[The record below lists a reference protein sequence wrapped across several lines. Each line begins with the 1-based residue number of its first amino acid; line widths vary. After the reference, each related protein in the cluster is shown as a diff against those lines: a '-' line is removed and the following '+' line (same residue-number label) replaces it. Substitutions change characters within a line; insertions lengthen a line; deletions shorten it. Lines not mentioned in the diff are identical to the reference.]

1 MTIEVHTDGADILAE
16 KLKGLPQKLQTKI
29 SRVILKEA
37 LKETG
42 AREELTGYIDT
53 HFKSHTGIY
62 RKSVSGI
69 KTSRVRS
76 DHNRIISYIHFLPVS
91 KVKGS
96 KECKKAHMPPKTLN
110 HWLNAGT
117 RDHAVGKGSSLE
129 GNKVIQQL
137 IANKYQIAINRAR
150 LNLASAK
157 TQKQRDKYQSMIERN
172 TSKLLAV
179 KARATKKASQH
190 GRKVKGITARHFM
203 EAIQRRVDT
212 NAVAIV
218 VQHVETSVADLLK

>member
-1 MTIEVHTDGADILAE
+1 MIKADTSGADVLAE
-16 KLKGLPQKLQTKI
+16 KLKGLPAKLQTKI

-42 AREELTGYIDT
+42 AREELTGYIST
-53 HFKSHTGIY
+53 HFKAHTGIY

-69 KTSRVRS
+69 KSARVRS
-76 DHNRIISYIHFLPVS
+76 DPNRIISYIHFLPVS
-91 KVKGS
+91 KIKGG
-96 KECKKAHMPPKTLN
+96 KEGKKPHMPPKTLN

-117 RDHAVGKGSSLE
+117 RDHAVGKDSSLE

-137 IANKYQIAINRAR
+137 IANKYQIAINKAR

-157 TQKQRDKYQSMIERN
+157 TQKQRERYQAMMERN
-172 TSKLLAV
+172 TKKIAAV
-179 KARATKKASQH
+179 KAKAAKKASQH
-190 GRKVKGITARHFM
+190 GGKVKGISARHFI
-203 EAIQRRVDT
+203 EAIQRRVDQ

-218 VQHVETSVADLLK
+218 VQQVETSMADLLK

>member
-96 KECKKAHMPPKTLN
+96 KEGKKAHMPPKTLN

-157 TQKQRDKYQSMIERN
+157 TQKQRDKYQGMIERN
-172 TSKLLAV
+172 TN
-179 KARATKKASQH
+179 KK
-190 GRKVKGITARHFM
+190 G
-203 EAIQRRVDT
+203 
-212 NAVAIV
+212 
-218 VQHVETSVADLLK
+218 

>member
-1 MTIEVHTDGADILAE
+1 MIKADTSGADILAE
-16 KLKGLPQKLQTKI
+16 KLKGLSPKLQTKI

-42 AREELTGYIDT
+42 AREELTGYIGT
-53 HFKSHTGIY
+53 HFKSHSGIY
-62 RKSVSGI
+62 KKSVSGI

-91 KVKGS
+91 KVKGA
-96 KECKKAHMPPKTLN
+96 KEGKKPHIPPKTLN

-117 RDHAVGKGSSLE
+117 RDHTIGKGSSLE
-129 GNKVIQQL
+129 GNKVIQQ
-137 IANKYQIAINRAR
+137 IIENKYQMAINRAR

-157 TQKQRDKYQSMIERN
+157 TQKQQERYQAMMERN
-172 TSKLLAV
+172 LKKLAEV
-179 KARATKKASQH
+179 KARASKKASQH

-203 EAIQRRVDT
+203 EAIQRRVDQ
-212 NAVAIV
+212 NATAIV
-218 VQHVETSVADLLK
+218 VQQVETAMADLVK

>member
-1 MTIEVHTDGADILAE
+1 MTIEVNTAGADLLAE
-16 KLKGLPQKLQTKI
+16 KFKRLPQKLQTKV
-29 SRVILKEA
+29 SRVILRES

-42 AREELTGYIDT
+42 AKEELSGYIDT

-62 RKSVSGI
+62 RKSVSGV
-69 KTSRVRS
+69 KTARVRS
-76 DHNRIISYIHFLPVS
+76 DPNRIISYIHFLPVS
-91 KVKGS
+91 KVKGA
-96 KECKKAHMPPKTLN
+96 KEGKKTHIPPKTLN

-117 RDHAVGKGSSLE
+117 RDHAVSKGSSLE
-129 GNKVIQQL
+129 GNKVIQQI

-157 TQKQRDKYQSMIERN
+157 TQKQRDKYQGMIERN
-172 TSKLLAV
+172 TKKLLSI
-179 KARATKKASQH
+179 KARATKNSSQH

-203 EAIQRRVDT
+203 EAIQRKVDA

-218 VQHVETSVADLLK
+218 VQQIETAVADLLK

>member
-1 MTIEVHTDGADILAE
+1 MIEADTSGADKLSE
-16 KLKGLPQKLQTKI
+16 KLKGLPAKLQTRI
-29 SRVILKEA
+29 SRVIMKEA

-42 AREELTGYIDT
+42 AREELTGYISS
-53 HFKSHTGIY
+53 HFKTHTGIY

-69 KTSRVRS
+69 KSARVRT
-76 DHNRIISYIHFLPVS
+76 DPNRIISYIHFLPVS
-91 KVKGS
+91 KIKGG
-96 KECKKAHMPPKTLN
+96 KEGKKPHMPPKTLN

-117 RDHAVGKGSSLE
+117 RDHAIGKGSSLE
-129 GNKVIQQL
+129 GNKVIRQL

-157 TQKQRDKYQSMIERN
+157 TQKQRERYQAMLERN
-172 TSKLLAV
+172 TKKLAEA
-179 KARATKKASQH
+179 KAKAAKKASQH

-203 EAIQRRVDT
+203 EAIQRKVDQ

-218 VQHVETSVADLLK
+218 VQQTETAVAELLK

>member
-1 MTIEVHTDGADILAE
+1 MIEADTSGADVLAE
-16 KLKGLPQKLQTKI
+16 KLKGLPAKLQTRI
-29 SRVILKEA
+29 SRVIMKEA

-42 AREELTGYIDT
+42 AREELTGYIST
-53 HFKSHTGIY
+53 NFKTHTGIY

-69 KTSRVRS
+69 KSARVRT
-76 DHNRIISYIHFLPVS
+76 DPNRIISYIHFLPVS
-91 KVKGS
+91 KIKGG
-96 KECKKAHMPPKTLN
+96 KEGKKPHMPPKTLN

-117 RDHAVGKGSSLE
+117 RTHAIGKGSSLE
-129 GNKVIQQL
+129 GNKVIRQL

-157 TQKQRDKYQSMIERN
+157 TQKQRERYQAMLERN
-172 TSKLLAV
+172 TKKLAEV
-179 KARATKKASQH
+179 KAKAAKKASQH

-203 EAIQRRVDT
+203 EAIQRKVDQ

-218 VQHVETSVADLLK
+218 VQQAETAVAELLK

>member
-1 MTIEVHTDGADILAE
+1 MIEADTSGADILAE
-16 KLKGLPQKLQTKI
+16 KLKGLPAKLQTRI
-29 SRVILKEA
+29 SRVIMKEA

-42 AREELTGYIDT
+42 AREELTGYISS
-53 HFKSHTGIY
+53 HFKTHTGIY

-69 KTSRVRS
+69 KSARVRS
-76 DHNRIISYIHFLPVS
+76 DPNRIISYIHFLPVS
-91 KVKGS
+91 KVKGG
-96 KECKKAHMPPKTLN
+96 KEVKKPHMPPKTLN

-117 RDHAVGKGSSLE
+117 RDHAIGKGSSLE
-129 GNKVIQQL
+129 GNKVIRQL

-157 TQKQRDKYQSMIERN
+157 TQKQRERYQAMLERN
-172 TSKLLAV
+172 TKKLAEA
-179 KARATKKASQH
+179 KAKAAKKASQH

-203 EAIQRRVDT
+203 EAIQRKVDQ

-218 VQHVETSVADLLK
+218 VQQAETAVAELLK

>member
-1 MTIEVHTDGADILAE
+1 MTIEVNTDGADILAE
-16 KLKGLPQKLQTKI
+16 KLKGLPAKLQTKI

-42 AREELTGYIDT
+42 AREELTGYISS

-62 RKSVSGI
+62 RKSVSGV
-69 KTSRVRS
+69 KTARVRS
-76 DHNRIISYIHFLPVS
+76 DPNRIISYIHFLPVS
-91 KVKGS
+91 KVKGG
-96 KECKKAHMPPKTLN
+96 KDGKKAHIPPKTLN

-129 GNKVIQQL
+129 GNKAIQQI
-137 IANKYQIAINRAR
+137 IANKYQITINKAR

-157 TQKQRDKYQSMIERN
+157 TQKQRDKYQGMIERN
-172 TSKLLAV
+172 TKKLLSV
-179 KARATKKASQH
+179 KTRATKKASQH
-190 GRKVKGITARHFM
+190 GRKVKGISACHFM
-203 EAIQRRVDT
+203 EAIQRKVDS

-218 VQHVETSVADLLK
+218 VQQIETAVADLLK

>member
-1 MTIEVHTDGADILAE
+1 MIEADTSGADALAE
-16 KLKGLPQKLQTKI
+16 KLKGLPAKLQTKI
-29 SRVILKEA
+29 SRVIMKEA

-42 AREELTGYIDT
+42 AREELTSYISS
-53 HFKSHTGIY
+53 HFKTHTGIY

-69 KTSRVRS
+69 KSARVRA
-76 DHNRIISYIHFLPVS
+76 DPNRIISYIHFLPVS
-91 KVKGS
+91 KVKGG
-96 KECKKAHMPPKTLN
+96 KEGKKPHMPPKTLN

-117 RDHAVGKGSSLE
+117 RDHAIGKGSSLE
-129 GNKVIQQL
+129 GNKVIRQL

-157 TQKQRDKYQSMIERN
+157 TQKQRERYQAMLERN
-172 TSKLLAV
+172 TKKLAEV
-179 KARATKKASQH
+179 KAKAAKKASQH

-203 EAIQRRVDT
+203 EAIQRKVDQ

-218 VQHVETSVADLLK
+218 VQQAETAVAELLK

>member
-1 MTIEVHTDGADILAE
+1 MIEADTSGADVLAE
-16 KLKGLPQKLQTKI
+16 KLKGLPAKLQTKI
-29 SRVILKEA
+29 SRVIMKEA

-42 AREELTGYIDT
+42 AREELTGYIST
-53 HFKSHTGIY
+53 NFKTHTGIY

-69 KTSRVRS
+69 KSARVRT
-76 DHNRIISYIHFLPVS
+76 DPNRIISYIHFLPVS
-91 KVKGS
+91 KVKGG
-96 KECKKAHMPPKTLN
+96 KEGKKPHMPPKTLN

-117 RDHAVGKGSSLE
+117 RDHAIGKGSSLE
-129 GNKVIQQL
+129 GNKVIRQL

-157 TQKQRDKYQSMIERN
+157 TQKQRERYQAMLERN
-172 TSKLLAV
+172 TKKLAEA
-179 KARATKKASQH
+179 KAKAAKKASQH

-203 EAIQRRVDT
+203 EAIQRKVDQ

-218 VQHVETSVADLLK
+218 VQQAETAVAELLK

>member
-1 MTIEVHTDGADILAE
+1 MIEADTSEADALAV
-16 KLKGLPQKLQTKI
+16 KLKGLSGKLQAKI

-42 AREELTGYIDT
+42 AREELTGYISA
-53 HFKSHTGIY
+53 HFKTHTGIY

-69 KTSRVRS
+69 KSARVRT
-76 DHNRIISYIHFLPVS
+76 DPNRIISYIHFLPVS
-91 KVKGS
+91 KVKGG
-96 KECKKAHMPPKTLN
+96 KEGKKPHMPPKTLN

-117 RDHAVGKGSSLE
+117 HDHAIGKGSSLE
-129 GNKVIQQL
+129 GNKVIRQL

-150 LNLASAK
+150 LSLASAK
-157 TQKQRDKYQSMIERN
+157 TQKQRERYQAMLERN
-172 TSKLLAV
+172 TKKLAEA
-179 KARATKKASQH
+179 KAKATKKASQH

-203 EAIQRRVDT
+203 ETIQRKVDQ

-218 VQHVETSVADLLK
+218 VQQAETAVAELLK

>member
-1 MTIEVHTDGADILAE
+1 MIEADTSGADVLAE
-16 KLKGLPQKLQTKI
+16 KLKGLPAKLQTKI
-29 SRVILKEA
+29 SRVIMKEA

-42 AREELTGYIDT
+42 AREELTGYISS
-53 HFKSHTGIY
+53 HFKTHTGIY

-69 KTSRVRS
+69 KSARVRT
-76 DHNRIISYIHFLPVS
+76 DPNRIISYIHFLPVS
-91 KVKGS
+91 KVKGG
-96 KECKKAHMPPKTLN
+96 KEGKKSHMPPKTLN

-117 RDHAVGKGSSLE
+117 RDHAIGKGSSLE
-129 GNKVIQQL
+129 GNKVIRQL

-157 TQKQRDKYQSMIERN
+157 TQKQRERYQAMLERN
-172 TSKLLAV
+172 TKKLAEV
-179 KARATKKASQH
+179 KAKAAKKASQH

-203 EAIQRRVDT
+203 EAIQRKVDQ

-218 VQHVETSVADLLK
+218 VQQAETAVAELLK

>member
-91 KVKGS
+91 KVKGGKEQLVITEIPYTMVGAGIGKFLNDVCSLAES
-96 KECKKAHMPPKTLN
+96 KKI
-110 HWLNAGT
+110 
-117 RDHAVGKGSSLE
+117 VGK
-129 GNKVIQQL
+129 
-137 IANKYQIAINRAR
+137 
-150 LNLASAK
+150 
-157 TQKQRDKYQSMIERN
+157 
-172 TSKLLAV
+172 
-179 KARATKKASQH
+179 
-190 GRKVKGITARHFM
+190 
-203 EAIQRRVDT
+203 
-212 NAVAIV
+212 
-218 VQHVETSVADLLK
+218 

>member
-16 KLKGLPQKLQTKI
+16 KLKGLPQKLQTRI

-91 KVKGS
+91 KVKGG
-96 KECKKAHMPPKTLN
+96 KEGKKPHIPPKTLN

-117 RDHAVGKGSSLE
+117 RDHTVGKGSSLE
-129 GNKVIQQL
+129 
-137 IANKYQIAINRAR
+137 AR
-150 LNLASAK
+150 FNLASAK
-157 TQKQRDKYQSMIERN
+157 TQKQRERYQAMMERN
-172 TSKLLAV
+172 TKKLAAV
-179 KARATKKASQH
+179 KAKATKKACQH
-190 GRKVKGITARHFM
+190 GGKVKGISARHFI
-203 EAIQRRVDT
+203 EAIQRRVDQ

-218 VQHVETSVADLLK
+218 VQQVETSMVDLLK

>member
-1 MTIEVHTDGADILAE
+1 MIKADTSGADVLAE
-16 KLKGLPQKLQTKI
+16 KLKGLPTKLQTKI

-42 AREELTGYIDT
+42 AREELTGYIST
-53 HFKSHTGIY
+53 HFKAHTGIY

-69 KTSRVRS
+69 KSARVRS
-76 DHNRIISYIHFLPVS
+76 DPNRIISYIHFLP
-91 KVKGS
+91 GG
-96 KECKKAHMPPKTLN
+96 KEGKKPHIPPKTLN

-117 RDHAVGKGSSLE
+117 RDHTVGKGSSLE

-137 IANKYQIAINRAR
+137 IANKYQIAINKAR

-157 TQKQRDKYQSMIERN
+157 TQKQRERYQAMMERN
-172 TSKLLAV
+172 TKKLAAV
-179 KARATKKASQH
+179 KAKAAKKASQH
-190 GRKVKGITARHFM
+190 GGKVKGITARHFI
-203 EAIQRRVDT
+203 ETIQRRVDQ

-218 VQHVETSVADLLK
+218 VQQVETSMADSLK